1 MTGAYLQKKTPLS
14 ARLGLTAGFWFR
26 LTAMVDSHTIAA
38 VTVTADRRSVVFIF
52 RSMTAVVNAV
62 TRLLQA
68 ASRLIMTAV
77 ALFKKTYCCTIGV
90 HVVAG
95 VFKKILRV
103 CSRANG

>member
-1 MTGAYLQKKTPLS
+1 
-14 ARLGLTAGFWFR
+14 
-26 LTAMVDSHTIAA
+26 MVDSHTIAA
-38 VTVTADRRSVVFIF
+38 VTVTLIGVALFI

-77 ALFKKTYCCTIGV
+77 ALFKKTYCCTNWV

-95 VFKKILRV
+95 VFKKSSEFAQGKRFEHSKKRELVHVV
-103 CSRANG
+103 CASAFLKKLTTSHLVIV